1 MPRRLP
7 PKISRRLGIILFLL
21 SGPVAAQEPQP
32 PYIQIVESRLKDA
45 SVLSRWL
52 NDSAPDRTNAMQKLT
67 ASLSD
72 NVRQSAPWQEVNTAQ
87 QKIDPAIQD
96 LLKLLNAGIAADR
109 TYPDHPTDPPA
120 NNLASALDLQRAME
134 RTISNIVALMEQQ
147 ATGAKR
153 LPRDA
158 RTRFGEARLDE
169 TVDTL
174 ENADRACRNRI
185 AAYEQMLHDLKP

>member
-1 MPRRLP
+1 
-7 PKISRRLGIILFLL
+7 
-21 SGPVAAQEPQP
+21 
-32 PYIQIVESRLKDA
+32 
-45 SVLSRWL
+45 
-52 NDSAPDRTNAMQKLT
+52 MQKLT

-147 ATGAKR
+147 ATAAKR